1 MKEETLDLANMT
13 VEDLF
18 RAKDERRRRLAS
30 LPFEKKI
37 EIVKRLQ
44 SIIPFDRDE
53 RVRLLAQVAL
63 EKAGFRNVAVKC
75 VKYGEGGPGP
85 ADKSDSAGTW
95 SVTSDKKA
103 FLFSLTWDE
112 YNDQDDD
119 RIESAILRSAPSIS

>member
-1 MKEETLDLANMT
+1 MKEERLDLANMT

-18 RAKDERRRRLAS
+18 RAKAERRQRLAN

-53 RVRLLAQVAL
+53 RVRLLTKLTL
-63 EKAGFRNVAVKC
+63 ENAGFRNVAIKC
-75 VKYGEGGPGP
+75 VKLGEGGPG
-85 ADKSDSAGTW
+85 AAHRSASAGTW
-95 SVTSDKKA
+95 SVTSDQKA

-112 YNDQDDD
+112 YIDQNDD
-119 RIESAILRSAPSIS
+119 RIASAVLRNAPSI